1 MTCLYRTKTPID
13 FGLRSKLFWDCIFIF
28 CSIFRVYETQPFRM
42 NLKSLLSIL
51 FLCLVFPEAKAQSS
65 NFRIIG
71 YVPNWI
77 DVNSFTQSF
86 NFKQVTHLNYAF
98 QNPDASG
105 NLYESNTGLTAL
117 VTKAHLNNV
126 KVLVSIGGGS
136 AADGAVKTN
145 FQNQIITAEKRAAF
159 IHKIA
164 AYLKTYKL
172 DGLDVDEEGPA
183 INSNYGAFIKQLAD
197 SLKPKGLLLTTA
209 VGWGN
214 ENIPNSAFQYF
225 DWVNLMAYDY
235 TGDWDQKR
243 PGQHSPYWY
252 AQKMIS
258 DFKKR
263 GVKKEQLCLGVP
275 FYGYGFYKLP
285 GSYSYNSIITKY
297 PDAWQKDQVGDTIY
311 YNGMP
316 TIWKKT
322 KLALAEV
329 SGVMI
334 WELSQDV
341 KGDKSLMKVISSTVD
356 SLETSAINLT
366 QPGGLKIYP
375 NPARNELVIENLSFA
390 QRSSVVVINILGER
404 IKTFQPEYLNGQS
417 TRLDISSLS
426 KGTYICLVTSP
437 EGNCSKLFLKK

>member
-1 MTCLYRTKTPID
+1 
-13 FGLRSKLFWDCIFIF
+13 
-28 CSIFRVYETQPFRM
+28 M
-42 NLKSLLSIL
+42 NLKSLFAIF
-51 FLCLVFPEAKAQSS
+51 FLCIAFPEVQAQSA

-71 YVPNWI
+71 YVPNWTN
-77 DVNSFTQSF
+77 VNAFIQTF

-105 NLYESNTGLTAL
+105 NLFESNTGLTAL

-136 AADGAVKTN
+136 AAEGTIKTN
-145 FQNQIITAEKRAAF
+145 FQNQITTSEKRAAF

-164 AYLKTYKL
+164 IYLKTYQL

-214 ENIPNSAFQYF
+214 ESIPNSAFQYF

-252 AQKMIS
+252 AQKMIT
-258 DFKKR
+258 DFRKR
-263 GVKKEQLCLGVP
+263 GVKKEQLCIGVP
-275 FYGYGFYKLP
+275 FYGYGFYKMP
-285 GSYSYNSIITKY
+285 GSYGYNTIMNKY
-297 PDAWQKDQVGDTIY
+297 PDAWQQDQVGDTIY
-311 YNGMP
+311 YNGAT
-316 TIWKKT
+316 TIWEKT
-322 KLALAEV
+322 KLALSEA

-341 KGDKSLMKVISSTVD
+341 TGDKSLLKVISTTVD
-356 SLETSAINLT
+356 SLKTSAVNLNKPKGIT
-366 QPGGLKIYP
+366 IYP
-375 NPARNELVIENLSFA
+375 NPAGDELMIGNF
-390 QRSSVVVINILGER
+390 SSGQSSLVEVINMLGER
-404 IKTFQPEYLNGQS
+404 IKTFKTERMEDQS
-417 TRLDISSLS
+417 TRLDISSLN
-426 KGTYICLVTSP
+426 KGTYICIITSP
-437 EGNCSKLFLKK
+437 EGNCSRLFFKE